1 MAYIIE
7 KFNISVKFNC
17 NGYVTLNK
25 FIEDKEF
32 KKIFL
37 FNFVT
42 PKENI
47 SASCIKVEKDFNTKE
62 YVDLNLQ
69 NFSKFN
75 AKNLIVKEKNQ
86 KFYATFDLPEHKII
100 QIYFIRKDIFYCFSA
115 TISLETVINAKNLLL
130 NGTTRK
136 LINIINS
143 IKEVK

>member
-42 PKENI
+42 PK
-47 SASCIKVEKDFNTKE
+47 
-62 YVDLNLQ
+62 
-69 NFSKFN
+69 
-75 AKNLIVKEKNQ
+75 
-86 KFYATFDLPEHKII
+86 
-100 QIYFIRKDIFYCFSA
+100 
-115 TISLETVINAKNLLL
+115 
-130 NGTTRK
+130 
-136 LINIINS
+136 
-143 IKEVK
+143 